1 MGLTAQQTQEGVL
14 QRVAYPGGALTL
26 PTWPSTPAVQMK
38 IVSVDH
44 WPSTSN
50 RSARICQAPLSKA
63 MQRIK
68 VFALLIIGMIATTTK

>member
-1 MGLTAQQTQEGVL
+1 MGLTAQQVNEGVV

-26 PTWPSTPAVQMK
+26 PTWPSTPAVQTK
-38 IVSVDH
+38 IASVDH

-50 RSARICQAPLSKA
+50 RSARICRAPLSKA

-68 VFALLIIGMIATTTK
+68 VFALLIIGMIETTTK